1 MNHGVQSNSDEQP
14 IFNSQSFNGKETI
27 SFDGIN
33 DGIKL
38 TKKKL
43 LGTNYMLLSLLKLLR
58 SWCILVQYKIGAG
71 GMSLAIYK
79 TNYDIGCVTK
89 ILK

>member
-1 MNHGVQSNSDEQP
+1 MNSDEQP

-38 TKKKL
+38 TKKEIIR
-43 LGTNYMLLSLLKLLR
+43 N
-58 SWCILVQYKIGAG
+58 
-71 GMSLAIYK
+71 
-79 TNYDIGCVTK
+79 
-89 ILK
+89 